1 MHEQE
6 GIREHDSVLEQNS
19 HFRRLFLRVELEV
32 IDEY

>member
-1 MHEQE
+1 MHEEE

-19 HFRRLFLRVELEV
+19 HFLRLFVRVEA